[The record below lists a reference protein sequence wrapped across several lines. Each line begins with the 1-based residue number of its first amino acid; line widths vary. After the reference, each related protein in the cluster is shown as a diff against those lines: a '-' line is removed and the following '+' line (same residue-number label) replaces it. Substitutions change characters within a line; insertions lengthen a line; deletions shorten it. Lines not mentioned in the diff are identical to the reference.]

1 MRARA
6 GALRS
11 ARAAA
16 LGAALACGIGWLSA
30 AAPLRGEELL
40 VIVHRERSE
49 RIDADDIAQIYL
61 KQRRHWRDGNAIVP
75 LNRESESLVR
85 AAFTRAVL
93 ALSPQQLSVHWN
105 RQYFLGVLPPAT
117 LASDEAVKR
126 FVARERRAIGYI
138 RASTLD
144 GSVRVALRLS
154 DSPSAPPRP

>member
-1 MRARA
+1 MR
-6 GALRS
+6 

-16 LGAALACGIGWLSA
+16 LSAALAWGLGLLCA
-30 AAPLRGEELL
+30 TPLGAEELF

-49 RIDADDIAQIYL
+49 RLGVDDLAQIYL
-61 KQRRHWRDGNAIVP
+61 KQRRHWRDGDAIVP
-75 LNRESESLVR
+75 VNREPESELR
-85 AAFTRAVL
+85 AAFARAVL

-138 RASTLD
+138 RASALD
-144 GSVRVALRLS
+144 DSVRVALRLP
-154 DSPSAPPRP
+154 DSASSPPRE

>member
-1 MRARA
+1 MR
-6 GALRS
+6 

-16 LGAALACGIGWLSA
+16 LGAALACGLAVLGSALPLSA
-30 AAPLRGEELL
+30 EELL

-49 RIDADDIAQIYL
+49 RLGVDDVAQIYL
-61 KQRRHWRDGNAIVP
+61 KQRRHWRDGDAIVP
-75 LNRESESLVR
+75 VNREPESELR
-85 AAFTRAVL
+85 AAFARAVL

-138 RASTLD
+138 RASALD
-144 GSVRVALRLS
+144 DSVRVALRLDGS
-154 DSPSAPPRP
+154 ASAPPGP